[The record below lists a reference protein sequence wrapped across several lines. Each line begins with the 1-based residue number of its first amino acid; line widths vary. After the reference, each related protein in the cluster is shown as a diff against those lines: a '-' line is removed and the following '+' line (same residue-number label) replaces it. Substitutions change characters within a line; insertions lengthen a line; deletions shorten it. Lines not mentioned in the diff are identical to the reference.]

1 MSITAESMTPADIRA
16 CTCGNDGYGNGNGMF
31 GNDAW
36 WIIVLLLFGWGGRGF
51 GGFGGGYGGGSGVG
65 ENYVLATDFAT
76 IERKL
81 DGINNGICDA
91 TFQLT
96 NNING
101 NFRTLDGAICNLG
114 YQALQNTNAIQTQ
127 LAGCCCDIQG
137 AIKDVAYGNAMN
149 ANAIQQ
155 QISSCCCD
163 IEKMNM
169 QSRFDAQAYNCN
181 TLQAIDKLGD
191 RIVDHSGKLDKQ
203 GYVSVAEQL
212 VKRFGC
218 KKVAVT
224 LRTSLSA
231 FDNLW
236 AGMLYDAKTKKA
248 CFSNEYALH
257 IVDRVGGGDSFGGAL
272 IYALATGGKQQ
283 AAIDFAVAASALKHS
298 IEQDFNLVSAA
309 EVVALAAG
317 NGTGRVQ
324 R

>member
-1 MSITAESMTPADIRA
+1 MSIGVSEASLSDIAAVTNR
-16 CTCGNDGYGNGNGMF
+16 NDGYGNDMFGGNG
-31 GNDAW
+31 AW
-36 WIIVLLLFGWGGRGF
+36 WLIVLLLFGWGRNGF
-51 GGFGGGYGGGSGVG
+51 GGFGGGYGGGGGVG

-114 YQALQNTNAIQTQ
+114 YQALQNTNAIQSQ

-191 RIVDHSGKLDKQ
+191 RIVDHLNAKENQALRDEVTALRLAASQAKQ
-203 GYVSVAEQL
+203 
-212 VKRFGC
+212 
-218 KKVAVT
+218 
-224 LRTSLSA
+224 
-231 FDNLW
+231 
-236 AGMLYDAKTKKA
+236 
-248 CFSNEYALH
+248 NEYLISRLDPNPCPTPAY
-257 IVDRVGGGDSFGGAL
+257 VVQPPQQVTFPTNCCGNVSYATNGCGGCGSF
-272 IYALATGGKQQ
+272 
-283 AAIDFAVAASALKHS
+283 
-298 IEQDFNLVSAA
+298 
-309 EVVALAAG
+309 
-317 NGTGRVQ
+317 
-324 R
+324 